1 MQPGDVL
8 YLEEDLP
15 TAEAGEYVV
24 LSLSEEQVCLSLIRE
39 NAEGFL
45 CATTTLVWLPRS
57 ELVQF
62 RRADRDRG
70 GLDAIPCGPHPLS
83 PSPTLRERGERV
95 GEGRLGAL
103 IAAK

>member
-62 RRADRDRG
+62 T
-70 GLDAIPCGPHPLS
+70 PLRMS
-83 PSPTLRERGERV
+83 ISGVPIGTE
-95 GEGRLGAL
+95 EG
-103 IAAK
+103 